1 MKVPRLLGLLG
12 AGKFHFHG
20 GYMGR
25 KGNLRQ
31 TVSQIQ
37 EIRWTLFDKWLL
49 YKPSEMY
56 TWPQTS
62 LECALY
68 SVLRTEEA
76 ARIQRM
82 KSIWF
87 LAKC

>member
-1 MKVPRLLGLLG
+1 
-12 AGKFHFHG
+12 
-20 GYMGR
+20 MGR

-31 TVSQIQ
+31 TESQIQ

-56 TWPQTS
+56 TWPQFS

-87 LAKC
+87 LAKR